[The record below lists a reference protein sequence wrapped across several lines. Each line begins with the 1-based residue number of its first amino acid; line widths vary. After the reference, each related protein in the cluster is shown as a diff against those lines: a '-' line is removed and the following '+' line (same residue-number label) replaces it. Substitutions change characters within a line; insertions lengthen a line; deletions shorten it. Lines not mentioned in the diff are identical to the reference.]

1 MLLAILLV
9 ALICSMVFGSQVN
22 LEGLTLNPYTPTS
35 SNNPP
40 QGKKEVCE
48 TKCKSL
54 PSDKHSACMKNCA
67 DAK

>member
-1 MLLAILLV
+1 MILSILLV

-22 LEGLTLNPYTPTS
+22 LEGLTRNLYTPTS
-35 SNNPP
+35 SNKPP
-40 QGKKEVCE
+40 QGKKEICE

-54 PSDKHSACMKNCA
+54 PFNKHSACMKNCA